1 MKCLPPINRRFELG
15 LTIIN
20 GIHLFRAFEIGGWG
34 NLLRCMESYLT
45 DIYNDRGYT
54 GSVFIWIFWLKLYRF
69 PYEPWCK
76 WSACCEE
83 HRAFLSPASDT
94 RSSHF
99 STTLLLSKIFT
110 GFSTFGCTRPARCWR
125 ARSVHSPP
133 PPPSSRHTIFF
144 FSSSRKMLTIEISNW
159 SRLGQRQSGDV
170 IAAVASH
177 QHLRQQP
184 KLKRIGPLD
193 CSIRTR
199 FFAPSN
205 DPGRLCAM
213 LPPLCAK
220 LRAPVALAS
229 PTACPDC
236 WNYGR
241 DGTRPITASS
251 LLPPVT
257 R

>member
-1 MKCLPPINRRFELG
+1 MNLDASEA
-15 LTIIN
+15 
-20 GIHLFRAFEIGGWG
+20 RAAKNI
-34 NLLRCMESYLT
+34 
-45 DIYNDRGYT
+45 
-54 GSVFIWIFWLKLYRF
+54 
-69 PYEPWCK
+69 
-76 WSACCEE
+76 
-83 HRAFLSPASDT
+83 
-94 RSSHF
+94 
-99 STTLLLSKIFT
+99 
-110 GFSTFGCTRPARCWR
+110 
-125 ARSVHSPP
+125 ARSFRQRVTRGAHIFLLPFYYRKFLLGSPLLVAHDQQGVGALGPFIPPP

>member
-1 MKCLPPINRRFELG
+1 MQVKRVLRRTSRVPFASEWHEEL
-15 LTIIN
+15 TFFYYPFIIEN
-20 GIHLFRAFEIGGWG
+20 FYWVLH
-34 NLLRCMESYLT
+34 
-45 DIYNDRGYT
+45 
-54 GSVFIWIFWLKLYRF
+54 FWL
-69 PYEPWCK
+69 
-76 WSACCEE
+76 
-83 HRAFLSPASDT
+83 H
-94 RSSHF
+94 
-99 STTLLLSKIFT
+99 TTSKVL
-110 GFSTFGCTRPARCWR
+110 
-125 ARSVHSPP
+125 ARSVRSFPLPPP